1 VKAKR
6 SRRPAR
12 DTRRAEDEV
21 KYLEKRLREAE
32 EKVRESETR
41 LGRAEEIE
49 RIRQSVEEDLKRLV
63 RYAKEGERLAGEALA
78 VVAGTAVSEL
88 SDIARQQPKMFLRLS
103 RKQFAWP
110 GLVSS
115 KRGITERNKELLKL
129 LQVGKNGIYS
139 NKKWQISAPSTRLG
153 SSLSQ

>member
-1 VKAKR
+1 M
-6 SRRPAR
+6 
-12 DTRRAEDEV
+12 
-21 KYLEKRLREAE
+21 
-32 EKVRESETR
+32 RESEGKLRAAEAT
-41 LGRAEEIE
+41 LARAEEIE
-49 RIRQSVEEDLKRLV
+49 RIRQSIEESLKLLV

-88 SDIARQQPKMFLRLS
+88 NDIARQQPKMFLRLS

-139 NKKWQISAPSTRLG
+139 KKKWQISAPSTRLVMSMFFLAQDLAAKG
-153 SSLSQ
+153 RLPRLTKKTKRT